1 MDISL
6 LEPQQLPDGIRYY
19 GMVKGAEAGELW
31 LPEELPRMLERV
43 RKFGQQHASTCLDP
57 QQLAIRYRP
66 GGGARDGLQ
75 LTVSWTPDPTA
86 QLVGTD
92 PARSVSIPMGDTAA
106 RYHDGQWAPGP
117 SQDPSEN
124 VESPVGITHW
134 DRTRE
139 HSASF
144 HVADGVVGIRSAR
157 AVIGDSA
164 ELIAVLASI
173 PYVSS
178 LCGTP

>member
-6 LEPQQLPDGIRYY
+6 LEPQRLPDGIRYY
-19 GMVKGAEAGELW
+19 GMVKGTEAGELW
-31 LPEELPRMLERV
+31 LPDELPRMLERV
-43 RKFGQQHASTCLDP
+43 RKFGQQHASACLDP
-57 QQLAIRYRP
+57 RQLAIRYRP
-66 GGGARDGLQ
+66 GNGARDGLQ
-75 LTVSWTPDPTA
+75 LTVSWTPDPAA

-92 PARSVSIPMGDTAA
+92 PARSVTVSVGDTAA
-106 RYHDGQWAPGP
+106 RYHDGHWSPGP
-117 SQDPSEN
+117 GEDPGDN
-124 VESPVGITHW
+124 VQSAVGITHW

-139 HSASF
+139 HSISF
-144 HVADGVVGIRSAR
+144 HVPDGVVGVRSPR

-164 ELIAVLASI
+164 ELALVLASI